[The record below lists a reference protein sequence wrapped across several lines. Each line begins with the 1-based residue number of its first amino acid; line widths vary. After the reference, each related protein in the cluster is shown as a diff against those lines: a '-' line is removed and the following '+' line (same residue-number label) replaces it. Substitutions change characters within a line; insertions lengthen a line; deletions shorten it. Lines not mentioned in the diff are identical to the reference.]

1 MGNNPNKIIVYTD
14 GGARGNP
21 GPAGIGVVITDE
33 KGGVLKEISKFLGV
47 QTNNWAEYE
56 AVILGL
62 QELKKIFGKEKV
74 RELAV
79 EIRTDS
85 ELVAKQLQGA
95 YQIKEETLFPQFI
108 KVWNMR
114 ITDFPHLKFFHIPRE
129 KNKEA
134 DRLANRAMDDQ
145 GISQKKLGLP

>member
-33 KGGVLKEISKFLGV
+33 KGGVLKEISKSLGV

-62 QELKKIFGKEKV
+62 QELKKIFGKEKTKSL
-74 RELAV
+74 EI

-85 ELVAKQLQGA
+85 ELIAKQLQGE

-134 DRLANRAMDDQ
+134 DQLANKAMDEHKV
-145 GISQKKLGLP
+145 SQSTLKL